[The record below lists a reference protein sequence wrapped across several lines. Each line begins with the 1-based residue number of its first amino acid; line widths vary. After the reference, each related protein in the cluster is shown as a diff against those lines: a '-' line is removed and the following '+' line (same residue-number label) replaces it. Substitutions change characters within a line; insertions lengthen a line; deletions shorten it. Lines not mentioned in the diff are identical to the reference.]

1 MPTHLDFESLDSTE
15 FEEFCLELLREIGFV
30 NVDWRKGTDK
40 SSSPADSGRD
50 IVAEVEVEDIDG
62 TKHLQT
68 WFIDCKHQRS
78 GVSPKELQ
86 ALLTWAN
93 GERPD
98 IALFMVS
105 GFLSNPSKDYLR
117 DYETNNHPP
126 FRIKYWERT
135 VIERMVSE
143 RDTFLRRFFFRP
155 PRSED
160 EILKAEEEFADR
172 IWYDRNCLVADK
184 CPERIN
190 SAPLHLIENLCKEMT
205 AVENR
210 YGLDNLGPYSDM
222 EWGILNG
229 KLSALRWVLGDEWDT
244 LDT

>member
-1 MPTHLDFESLDSTE
+1 MPEHLEFGSFDSTE
-15 FEEFCLELLREIGFV
+15 FEEFCYELLREIGFV

-50 IVAEVEVEDIDG
+50 IVANLEVEDIDG

-68 WFIDCKHQRS
+68 WFIDCKHQRA
-78 GVSPKELQ
+78 GVSPKDLQ
-86 ALLTWAN
+86 SLLAWSNA
-93 GERPD
+93 ERPD

-117 DYETNNHPP
+117 DYEMNNHPP
-126 FRIKYWERT
+126 FRIKCWERT
-135 VIERMVSE
+135 VIERLVSE
-143 RDTFLRRFFFRP
+143 RDTFLRRFFFKL

-160 EILKAEEEFADR
+160 EILSVEEEFADR
-172 IWYDRNCLVADK
+172 LWYDRNSLIADK
-184 CPERIN
+184 LPERIKG
-190 SAPLHLIENLCKEMT
+190 APPQLIEKLCKDMT

-210 YGLDNLGPYSDM
+210 YGLKNLGPYSDF
-222 EWGILNG
+222 EWGMLNG
-229 KLSALRWVLGDEWDT
+229 KLSALRWVLGEEWDM